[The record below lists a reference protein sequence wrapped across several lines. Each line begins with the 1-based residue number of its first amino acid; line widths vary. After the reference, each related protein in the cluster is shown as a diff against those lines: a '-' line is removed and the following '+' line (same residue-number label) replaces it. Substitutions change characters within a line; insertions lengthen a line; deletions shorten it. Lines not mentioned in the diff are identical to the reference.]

1 MLLLTAAASVSAG
14 AVTVFDNLA
23 AANDPWLIQHNSS
36 YHTNLWVANRI
47 PIGSQSLRIT
57 QVKMNLT
64 QIDQFELQV
73 CATDASAATP
83 FADMTACT
91 PFIADAAT
99 PGMRVFTGDR
109 IVAAGD
115 FAWVVVR
122 SIGQTMIRRQITT
135 ATNDGLTWYS

>member
-36 YHTNLWVANRI
+36 YHTKLWVANRI

-83 FADMTACT
+83 FVDMTACAPSPPT
-91 PFIADAAT
+91 RPRRACACSRATASWRRATLPGWWCAASAR
-99 PGMRVFTGDR
+99 P
-109 IVAAGD
+109 
-115 FAWVVVR
+115 
-122 SIGQTMIRRQITT
+122 
-135 ATNDGLTWYS
+135 